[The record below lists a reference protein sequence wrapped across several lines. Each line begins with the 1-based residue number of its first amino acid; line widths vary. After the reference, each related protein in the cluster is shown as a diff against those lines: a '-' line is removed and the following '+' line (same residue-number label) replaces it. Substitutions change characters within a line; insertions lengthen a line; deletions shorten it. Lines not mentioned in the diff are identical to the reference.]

1 MKLQF
6 PKYLILALLAAVL
19 AAVLVGCAG
28 ERLRDEGVGLV
39 AEGRY
44 EDGLAK
50 LGDAIAEAPT
60 SADFRKEL
68 LLQRAAVLEKLG
80 VGGAQARQAGRD
92 AEAELLYKRM
102 LIVEPGNAR
111 AQVGL
116 EALGRDRRHAEAMT
130 LARAAVK
137 SNDLEQAER
146 LIRAVLQ
153 ENSEHAGAL
162 ALRRDLAEQQARLQ
176 ASEPTLKSTYTKPIN
191 LEIRDANVKMIFES
205 LARSTGINF
214 ILDKDVRPDLRT
226 TVFLRNASIEDAIDL
241 IVQTSQLKRKVLN
254 KNTVLVYPNTAEKAK
269 DYQELVVKGF
279 YLQNADVKLVQTS
292 LKALLKTKDM
302 VVDEKLNLIVVR
314 DTPEAIRLAEKLI
327 AMHDLAEPEVMLEV
341 EVLEV
346 QRSRLLAL
354 GIQWPSQVTLTP
366 LATGGGGLTLDSY
379 RELNASRI
387 GLGISPTT
395 LNLRRDLSDAN
406 ILANP
411 RIRARNREKAKIMIG
426 DKLPVVTT
434 TTTAT
439 GLVSDSIQ
447 YLDVGIKLD
456 VEPDVRLR
464 DEVAIKVGLEVSS
477 IAKEVRTPSGSLA
490 YQVGTR
496 NATTVLRLKDG
507 ETQILGGLISD
518 QERSS
523 AARIPL
529 FGDIPIL
536 GRLFGTQQD
545 DNSKSEIVLSITPR
559 LIRNLALPDAS
570 NGEFWSGTE
579 AYLRT
584 KPLTLQGVAPAD
596 VASAGAVRAAPTGGL
611 LSTLRA
617 EPQAAA
623 KSASLA
629 WQGPTQV
636 KTGEEFKL
644 ALRLKSDGALRG
656 LPLQLGFDAKAF
668 QVVNVVEGGFFNQ
681 NGGAT
686 SFSKTVDA
694 TAGKVFVSVAR
705 SESDGSQGNEVVLS
719 LILRALPGASTGDV
733 RVLLASPIIHGDKP
747 PPIALPA
754 PHVLT
759 ITP

>member
-1 MKLQF
+1 MNF
-6 PKYLILALLAAVL
+6 PIQKSLLLVALAMALN
-19 AAVLVGCAG
+19 GCAG
-28 ERLRDEGVGLV
+28 ERLRQEGVDLM
-39 AEGRY
+39 AAGRY
-44 EDGLAK
+44 EEGLAK
-50 LGDAIAEAPT
+50 LDEALDKAP
-60 SADFRKEL
+60 SNADYRKEL
-68 LLQRAAVLEKLG
+68 LLQRTVALEQLAMAALK
-80 VGGAQARQAGRD
+80 ARQLGNSS
-92 AEAELLYKRM
+92 EAEGMYKRM
-102 LIVEPGNAR
+102 LSLEPGNVR
-111 AQVGL
+111 AKAGL
-116 EALGRDRRHAEAMT
+116 EALARDRRHAEVMT
-130 LARAAVK
+130 RARAAVK
-137 SNDLEQAER
+137 AGDADEARR
-146 LIRAVLQ
+146 LIRSVLI
-153 ENSEHAGAL
+153 EN
-162 ALRRDLAEQQARLQ
+162 AEQPDALTVRRELDELQARQQ
-176 ASEPTLKSTYTKPIN
+176 ASEPTLKSTYAKPVN

-226 TVFLRNASIEDAIDL
+226 TVFLRNATIEDAIDL
-241 IVQTSQLKRKVLN
+241 IVQTSQLKKKVLN
-254 KNTVLVYPNTAEKAK
+254 NNTVLVYPNTVEKAK

-279 YLQNADVKLVQTS
+279 YLQNADVKLVQAS

-456 VEPDVRLR
+456 VEPDVRLK

-490 YQVGTR
+490 YQLGTR
-496 NATTVLRLKDG
+496 NASTVLRLKDG

-523 AARIPL
+523 AARVPL
-529 FGDIPIL
+529 LGDIPIL

-559 LIRNLALPDAS
+559 LIRNLALPDAG

-584 KPLTLQGVAPAD
+584 RPLTLQKGATAPVAAAGSAD
-596 VASAGAVRAAPTGGL
+596 APVATGSTLAA
-611 LSTLRA
+611 LRA
-617 EPQAAA
+617 EPQPIA
-623 KSASLA
+623 KTAGLS
-629 WQGPTQV
+629 WKGPTQV
-636 KTGEEFKL
+636 KAGEEFKL
-644 ALRLKSDGALRG
+644 TLRLKTDGMLRG
-656 LPLQLGFDAKAF
+656 LPLQIGFDGKAL
-668 QVVNVVEGGFFNQ
+668 QVMDVVEGGFFSQ
-681 NGGAT
+681 NGGASSYT
-686 SFSKTVDA
+686 KSVNA
-694 TAGKVFVSVAR
+694 TAGKVFVSVSR
-705 SESDGSQGNEVVLS
+705 SEAGGAQGEDAVLT
-719 LILRALPGASTGDV
+719 LMLRALPGATSGEV
-733 RVLLASPIIHGDKP
+733 RVLVASPIVSGGKAP
-747 PPIALPA
+747 SIALPA

-759 ITP
+759 IDP

>member
-1 MKLQF
+1 MNFHF
-6 PKYLILALLAAVL
+6 PRCMILGLLCAALS
-19 AAVLVGCAG
+19 GCAG
-28 ERLRDEGVGLV
+28 ERLRDEGLGLV

-44 EDGLAK
+44 EEGLAK
-50 LGDAIAEAPT
+50 LGEAVAEVPT
-60 SADFRKEL
+60 SADFRKDL
-68 LLQRAAVLEKLG
+68 LTQRTAALEQLWAAAVR
-80 VGGAQARQAGRD
+80 ARQAGNAGE
-92 AEAELLYKRM
+92 AEALLKRM
-102 LIVEPGNAR
+102 RVVEPGNAR
-111 AQVGL
+111 AQTGL
-116 EALGRDRRHAEAMT
+116 QALRRDRRHAEAMI
-130 LARAAVK
+130 LAREAVK
-137 SNDLEQAER
+137 AGDLDQAQR
-146 LIRAVLQ
+146 LIRSVLL
-153 ENSEHAGAL
+153 ENPEHADTL
-162 ALRRDLAEQQARLQ
+162 ALRRELAEQEAKQQ

-205 LARSTGINF
+205 LARTTGINF

-254 KNTVLVYPNTAEKAK
+254 RNTVLVYPNTPEKAK
-269 DYQELVVKGF
+269 DYQELVMKGF
-279 YLQNADVKLVQTS
+279 YLQNGDVKLVQGS
-292 LKALLKTKDM
+292 LKALLKTKDI
-302 VVDEKLNLIVVR
+302 VIDEKLNLIVVR

-327 AMHDLAEPEVMLEV
+327 AMHDLSEPEVMLEV

-346 QRSRLLAL
+346 QRSRLLNL
-354 GIQWPSQVTLTP
+354 GIQWPSQLTLTP
-366 LATGGGGLTLDSY
+366 LAAGGGGLTLDGL

-387 GLGISPTT
+387 GTGIGSVT

-456 VEPDVRLR
+456 VEPDVRLK
-464 DEVAIKVGLEVSS
+464 DEVAMKVGLEVSS

-496 NATTVLRLKDG
+496 NASTVLRLKDG

-536 GRLFGTQQD
+536 GRLFGSQQD
-545 DNSKSEIVLSITPR
+545 DKSKSEIVLSITPR

-584 KPLTLQGVAPAD
+584 KPLALNGVTSTDA
-596 VASAGAVRAAPTGGL
+596 ASSGAVKAAPTGGL

-617 EPQAAA
+617 EPQVAA

-629 WQGPTQV
+629 WQGPAQV
-636 KTGEEFKL
+636 KAGEEFKL
-644 ALRLKSDGALRG
+644 ALLLKSDGALRG
-656 LPLQLGFDAKAF
+656 LPMQLGFDGKAL
-668 QVVNVVEGGFFNQ
+668 QVVNVLEGNFFRQ

-686 SFSKTVDA
+686 SFSKSVDA

-705 SESDGSQGNEVVLS
+705 SESDGSQGDDVVLT
-719 LILRALPGASTGDV
+719 LVLRALSGASAGEV

-747 PPIALPA
+747 PSIALPA
-754 PHVLT
+754 PHAFTV
-759 ITP
+759 TP